1 MAQTI
6 KEERL
11 RWVLPIVRGEMR
23 LVDVAKVCLHSK
35 RSLERWVAV
44 YIYWNEHFSVLEEE
58 ELGLLE
64 ANSKWLGQ
72 IIITDFKADMRFSW
86 IINLRRKDL
95 NQNFFYF

>member
-1 MAQTI
+1 MVFFIQFNSNSSSLF
-6 KEERL
+6 L
-11 RWVLPIVRGEMR
+11 RG
-23 LVDVAKVCLHSK
+23 SG
-35 RSLERWVAV
+35 
-44 YIYWNEHFSVLEEE
+44 IYLRNEHFSVLEEE